1 MIDSLTIA
9 TIDTETVGLEGHVYD
24 IAWCIHNKRGD
35 IRIERNFLVEENFTD
50 PAKMMGAFYA
60 GKHFTHYA
68 RMLQDGEV
76 RLTPWAC
83 LLYTSPSPRDQRGSR
98 MPASA

>member
-35 IRIERNFLVEENFTD
+35 IRIERNFLVEENL
-50 PAKMMGAFYA
+50 KV
-60 GKHFTHYA
+60 
-68 RMLQDGEV
+68 E
-76 RLTPWAC
+76 
-83 LLYTSPSPRDQRGSR
+83 LY
-98 MPASA
+98 